1 MKNWLARFQEFVG
14 WAPLAFVLAVVAW
27 GFLGGIADRDDLI
40 RRLLQLPV
48 ASIYALLASGVAYLV
63 WRRWSYR
70 LGDEQLKAYW
80 EGVMAGNRGPLIV
93 YAVNAGFYLCAFLA
107 VLFFLYFWR

>member
-1 MKNWLARFQEFVG
+1 MKNWLLRHQDFLG
-14 WAPLAFVLAVVAW
+14 WAPMAFALSIVSWVV
-27 GFLGGIADRDDLI
+27 FGGIADRDDLI

-48 ASIYALLASGVAYLV
+48 ASVYALLASGVAYQV

-70 LGDEQLKAYW
+70 MNDEQLTRYW
-80 EGVMAGNRGPLIV
+80 DGALRGDRGPLVI
-93 YAVNAGFYLCAFLA
+93 YAINAGFYLCAFLA